1 MALTFPNVRYVSG
14 DFSTPVACTL
24 PEFAAPIE
32 GQTGN
37 YVLSQDFICNLSS
50 FTPLALNTPHP
61 DFPTYYLVSE
71 GEKRDIGGGKVRWTR
86 VYAQVPATYT
96 EPGGSYAYNYI
107 GFVGNVISQ
116 GGEVTLSVTGR
127 ERKVENSPVQIT
139 REFFL
144 VGTGQTYTQ
153 WQSIPVISGQRY
165 YGATGLD
172 TDYLTDAPPFVTATN
187 PTRTA
192 YLALVTADAASPSSF
207 SLVVED
213 STVTRWM
220 GNIYM
225 RETRRIKAK

>member
-1 MALTFPNVRYVSG
+1 MAAFKVDG
-14 DFSTPVACTL
+14 DFTTATAVG
-24 PEFAAPIE
+24 AARKSFPIE
-32 GQTGN
+32 GRN
-37 YVLSQDFICNLSS
+37 DSVVIEQDFMQALSS
-50 FTPLALNTPHP
+50 FAPLALNTPHP
-61 DFPTYYLVSE
+61 DVPTAYLVAETPLQDLGS
-71 GEKRDIGGGKVRWTR
+71 GIVRWTR

-127 ERKVENSPVQIT
+127 ERKVENSSVQIT

-144 VGTGQTYTQ
+144 VGAGQTYTQ

-165 YGATGLD
+165 YGASGMD
-172 TDYLTDAPPFVTATN
+172 TDYLTDSPPFVTATN
-187 PTRTA
+187 PTRTD

>member
-1 MALTFPNVRYVSG
+1 MAPFKVDG
-14 DFSTPVACTL
+14 DFTTATAVG
-24 PEFAAPIE
+24 AARKSFPIE
-32 GQTGN
+32 GRN
-37 YVLSQDFICNLSS
+37 DSVVIEQDFMQALSS
-50 FTPLALNTPHP
+50 FAPLALNTPHP
-61 DFPTYYLVSE
+61 DVPTAYLVAETPLQDLGS
-71 GEKRDIGGGKVRWTR
+71 GIVRWTR

-127 ERKVENSPVQIT
+127 ERTVENSPVQIT

-144 VGTGQTYTQ
+144 VGAGQTYAQ
-153 WQSIPVISGQRY
+153 WQNIPVISGQRY
-165 YGATGLD
+165 YGASGMD